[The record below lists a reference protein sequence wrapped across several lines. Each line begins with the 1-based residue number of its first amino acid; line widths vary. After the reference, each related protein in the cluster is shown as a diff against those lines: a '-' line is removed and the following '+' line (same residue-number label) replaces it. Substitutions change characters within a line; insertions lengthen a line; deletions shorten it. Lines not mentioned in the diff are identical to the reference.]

1 MGQRK
6 FAVTPGFGVGGTV
19 FSPKQLAAIGG
30 IADRV
35 VDVEMTGFKQLYV
48 TAEEERLSE
57 VQEELKAAGLQI
69 HPAGFVTKSL
79 IACQFCRGAEE
90 AGLDVARA
98 LDLAIAGIAVP
109 SPLRIGY
116 AGCALG
122 TSEPLLKDIAVV
134 KMKDSYD
141 LYVGGEPK
149 GIKAE
154 LAKLLLTGLQA
165 EQLIPAVTRLI
176 AQFQQHGKRKESYR
190 RFVQRFTL
198 EKLREAAEGAAGDI
212 SSHAR
217 EA

>member
-1 MGQRK
+1 MGQHK

-19 FSPKQLAAIGG
+19 FSPKQLAAIGS
-30 IADRV
+30 IAERI

-48 TAEEERLSE
+48 TLEEERMAE
-57 VQEELKAAGLQI
+57 VQEDLKAAGLQV

-79 IACQFCRGAEE
+79 IACQFCRGAED

-98 LDLAIAGIAVP
+98 LDLAIAGIPVP

-149 GIKAE
+149 GIKAG

-176 AQFQQHGKRKESYR
+176 AQFQEHGKRKESYR
-190 RFVQRFTL
+190 RFVERFTL
-198 EKLREAAEGAAGDI
+198 EKVREAADGAPGGNI
-212 SSHAR
+212 PKAR